1 MAFDPSTATLETGGF
16 DHSTAQP
23 DPNESRKKISNFEYI
38 ANEAKK
44 GTMDLAVLGQSIID
58 TFVLDPFKGTPGGI
72 GERFG
77 ANIKRLEKVAS
88 GITGAQQDMKAPS
101 EVSKFLGAGA
111 RMTSDPFGLIGVP
124 LKTVGGTVRGVAE
137 RVPSMFGIG
146 VVSEAGGRA
155 GEEIEKAI
163 TSQDSGV
170 GRAIGALGAGIKGAA
185 VVAPVVKAPL
195 DIVEQVYSKYKTVKS
210 DPDAASQAIANTSAK
225 RLLEA
230 IAKEQGVDNLD
241 SVVDDFNRISQSLNK
256 QDLPLMF
263 AMSDN
268 AIVRAEVQRL
278 AKTNPAMRQRI
289 EEEFAKLAQ
298 NIDNRANLI
307 FGERYA
313 PVVGAETV
321 SVKNAVKRRQEIDN
335 QIETLSNRLV
345 PNVSD
350 VSIGNAISN
359 LVDARVSAARAE
371 MAPVYDD
378 ILKSAKEANA
388 KLPANAVE
396 GIYTFI
402 KDNKL
407 RDVFGRGTDAD
418 RQIMSVWG
426 PKEVTTQP
434 SRIIIPGQE
443 PAQAVT
449 SMSFKDVPF
458 EQVESLKRRINE
470 LQRGRLT
477 PDEARKLNQ
486 LEEVVN
492 EARKSIPGNFDA
504 RLRAADLAYYEK
516 VGVPFGAQGIKDID
530 SKKYAEQ
537 VAPVIIK
544 NVSSLRQ
551 FLGAVGDE
559 GKPIAR
565 NAILSDA
572 YNKIV
577 KDGILQPNLLK
588 SYLARNEQVLNQLPE
603 VKKELQES
611 LINVGFLAKASK
623 QLDDTAAAAQK
634 TIADN
639 FVTKIKDSSGV
650 SLPDYKSIVDRVIR
664 DPGFEQSVFRQIK
677 DLDANSAKAVR
688 NSMKAELLNIA
699 RNNPDGG
706 IAFLTDARNKRAIE
720 NVFGVGYQGAVRDLL
735 KISDAMNRS
744 DVNRLSSVIA
754 QSDLD
759 AIGKYGA
766 SVGFPG
772 LDIPYVTSTLRDRIA
787 SPVQKVVRLLSR
799 VQVARTREDTDEA
812 IFKLLMDVDG
822 LKALQKVSKELDFN
836 ISNPI
841 GLKKISSS
849 IANAIPFYAYGAVKA
864 TAVPPQESVK
874 QQEAVMGGFE

>member
-1 MAFDPSTATLETGGF
+1 MAFDPSTASLETGGF
-16 DHSTAQP
+16 DPGTAQP
-23 DPNESRKKISNFEYI
+23 DADESRKKVSNFEYI

-44 GTMDLAVLGQSIID
+44 GTMDVAVLGQAILD
-58 TFVLDPFKGTPGGI
+58 TFVLDPFRGTPGGI

-77 ANIKRLEKVAS
+77 ANIKRLEGAAS
-88 GITGAQQDMKAPS
+88 QITGAQQDIKAPS
-101 EVSKFLGAGA
+101 ELSKFVGAGA
-111 RMTSDPFGLIGVP
+111 RMAADPLGLVGLP
-124 LKTVGGTVRGVAE
+124 MKTVGGAVAGVAQ

-146 VVSEAGGRA
+146 VVTEAGGRV
-155 GEEIEKAI
+155 GEEVEKAV
-163 TSQDSGV
+163 TGQDTGI
-170 GRAIGALGAGIKGAA
+170 GRAIGSLGAGIKGAA
-185 VVAPVVKAPL
+185 IVAPIAKAPL
-195 DIVEQVYSKYKTVKS
+195 DLVGQVYNKYKTVKA
-210 DPDAASQAIANTSAK
+210 DPDAASEAIANTSAK

-241 SVVDDFNRISQSLNK
+241 TIVDDFNRISQSLNK

-313 PVVGAETV
+313 PVIGAETV
-321 SVKNAVKRRQEIDN
+321 NVKNAIKRRQEIDN
-335 QIETLSNRLV
+335 QIEILSDRLA

-378 ILKSAKEANA
+378 ILLSAKKSGA
-388 KLPANAVE
+388 KLPEGAVKDIYNFVVANNIRDIFGKGTAVDKKIVAE
-396 GIYTFI
+396 
-402 KDNKL
+402 
-407 RDVFGRGTDAD
+407 
-418 RQIMSVWG
+418 WG
-426 PKEVTTQP
+426 PKEGVGFVP
-434 SRIIIPGQE
+434 VGFQE
-443 PAQAVT
+443 
-449 SMSFKDVPF
+449 
-458 EQVESLKRRINE
+458 VESLKREINR
-470 LQRGRLT
+470 LQRGKLT
-477 PDEARKLNQ
+477 PDESRKLNQ

-492 EARKSIPGNFDA
+492 DARKSIPGNFDA

-530 SKKYAEQ
+530 SRKYAEQ

-544 NVSSLRQ
+544 NGSALRQ

-572 YNKIV
+572 YSKIV
-577 KDGILQPNLLK
+577 KDGVLQPNLLR
-588 SYLARNEQVLNQLPE
+588 SYLSRNEQVLNQLPE

-611 LINVGFLAKASK
+611 LFNVGSLSQARK
-623 QLDDTAAAAQK
+623 QLDDAAEAAQK

-639 FVTKIKDSSGV
+639 FVTKIKDSSGQ
-650 SLPDYKSIVDRVIR
+650 SLPDYKSIVERVIR
-664 DPGFEQSVFRQIK
+664 DPGYEQSVFRQIK
-677 DLDANSAKAVR
+677 DLDSSSAKAVR
-688 NSMKAELLNIA
+688 NAMKSELLNIA

-706 IAFLTDARNKRAIE
+706 IAFLTNARNKRAIE
-720 NVFGVGYQGAVRDLL
+720 NVFGSGYQGAVKDLL
-735 KISDAMNRS
+735 KISDAMNRA
-744 DVNRLSSVIA
+744 DVGRLSSVIS

-759 AIGKYGA
+759 AVGKYGA

-772 LDIPYVTSTLRDRIA
+772 LDIPYVSSTLRDRIA
-787 SPVQKVVRLLSR
+787 SPIQKVVRLLSR
-799 VQVARTREDTDEA
+799 VQVAKTREDTDEA
-812 IFKLLMDVDG
+812 IFKLLMDTDG
-822 LKALQKVSKELDFN
+822 LKALQRVSKELDLN
-836 ISNPI
+836 INNP
-841 GLKKISSS
+841 LAFKKITGS
-849 IANAIPFYAYGAVKA
+849 IANAIPFYAYGAAKA
-864 TAVPPQESVK
+864 SLVPPQESV
-874 QQEAVMGGFE
+874 QQPEAVMGGFE